1 MGVIN
6 MVTIAAIFAEM
17 FLNVR
22 GRAAVPGSH
31 ERFVALS
38 FRRIA
43 SWCVIVLFALQ
54 GVLALSTGN
63 STDSVWGLIDIGVAI
78 WLARSELRNHHNDDD
93 WFNGRGKKILTG
105 IRTAF
110 TPRAARIPSFA

>member
-1 MGVIN
+1 LGVIN
-6 MVTIAAIFAEM
+6 IVTIAAIFAEM
-17 FLNVR
+17 FLGVR

-43 SWCVIVLFALQ
+43 SWCVIVLFALE
-54 GVLALSTGN
+54 GVLALATGN
-63 STDSVWGLIDIGVAI
+63 SADALWGLIDIGVAV
-78 WLARSELRNHHNDDD
+78 WLARSELRNHHDDDD

>member
-1 MGVIN
+1 MGVVN

-17 FLNVR
+17 ILGAR

-31 ERFVALS
+31 QRFVALS

-43 SWCVIVLFALQ
+43 SWSVIALFALE
-54 GVLALSTGN
+54 GVLALISGN
-63 STDSVWGLIDIGVAI
+63 STDGIWGLIDIAAAV
-78 WLARSELRNHHNDDD
+78 WLAASELRNHRDDDD

-105 IRTAF
+105 IRKTF
-110 TPRAARIPSFA
+110 TPRVARIPSFA